1 MNRFEI
7 FTDSSCDLTEE
18 LLAKHGIYVQQ
29 LEVTVDGC
37 DPVPNNKLDI
47 KEFYAELRSG
57 KCAKTNA
64 VSMQAFK
71 DSMRPLIEEGKDI
84 LYIGFSSGLSA
95 TYNNGRLAIEELKE
109 EYPERTLLHADS
121 LAASLGQG
129 MLVVYAAELR
139 DKGASIE
146 EVYRFVNDNRLNI
159 CHQFTVDDLFFLK
172 RGGRVNA
179 ATAIVGSML
188 GIKPVLHVDNDG
200 HLVNIDK
207 SRGRKASILALFNK
221 MKATADLSEYKH
233 VYITHGDCIEDA
245 QLLADTIKEEY
256 NIDDIVINNVGPVI
270 GAHSGPGTL
279 ALFYY
284 GNER

>member
-1 MNRFEI
+1 MNKFEI
-7 FTDSSCDLTEE
+7 FTDSSCDLPSS
-18 LLAKHGIYVQQ
+18 LLEKYQIKVQQ
-29 LEVTVDGC
+29 LDVTVDGC
-37 DPVPNNKLDI
+37 SPVANNELDI
-47 KEFYAELRSG
+47 KEFYSELRSG

-71 DSMRPLIEEGKDI
+71 DNMRPFVAEGKDVI
-84 LYIGFSSGLSA
+84 YIGFSSGLSA
-95 TYNNGRLAIEELKE
+95 TYNNGRLALEELKE
-109 EYPERTLLHADS
+109 EYPERTLLYADS

-139 DKGASIE
+139 EKGATIQ
-146 EVYRFVNDNRLNI
+146 EVCEFVNNNRLNM

-188 GIKPVLHVDNDG
+188 GIKPVLHVDDEG
-200 HLVNIDK
+200 HLINIDK
-207 SRGRKASILALFNK
+207 VRGRKASIMALFNK
-221 MKATADLSEYKH
+221 MKKTADLSEYKY
-233 VYITHGDCIEDA
+233 VYISHGDCIDDA
-245 QLLADTIKEEY
+245 ELLADLVKKEYGIEE
-256 NIDDIVINNVGPVI
+256 IIINDVGPVI

-284 GNER
+284 GTKR

>member
-1 MNRFEI
+1 MNKFEI
-7 FTDSSCDLTEE
+7 FTDSSCDLPDE
-18 LLAKHGIYVQQ
+18 LLAKYCINVQQ
-29 LEVTVDGC
+29 LDVTVDGC

-64 VSMQAFK
+64 VSMQSFK
-71 DSMRPLIEEGKDI
+71 DTMRPFIEAGKDI

-95 TYNNGRLAIEELKE
+95 TYNNGRLALEELKE

-129 MLVVYAAELR
+129 LLVVYAAELR

-146 EVYRFVNDNRLNI
+146 DVYKFVNDNRLNI

-188 GIKPVLHVDNDG
+188 GIKPVLHVDNEG
-200 HLVNIDK
+200 HLINIDK
-207 SRGRKASILALFNK
+207 ARGRKASIMALFNR
-221 MKATADLSEYKH
+221 MKATADIAEYNY
-233 VYITHGDCIEDA
+233 VYISHGDCIEDA
-245 QLLADTIKEEY
+245 DLLADIIKEEY
-256 NIDDIVINNVGPVI
+256 GIKEIIINNVGSVI

-284 GNER
+284 GKER

>member
-1 MNRFEI
+1 MNKFEI
-7 FTDSSCDLTEE
+7 FTDSSCDLPEE
-18 LLAKHGIYVQQ
+18 LLAKYGIFVQQ
-29 LEVTVDGC
+29 LDVTVDGC
-37 DPVPNNKLDI
+37 DPVANNKLDI
-47 KEFYAELRSG
+47 KEFYAELRGG

-71 DSMRPLIEEGKDI
+71 DNMRPIIEEGKDVI
-84 LYIGFSSGLSA
+84 YIGFSSGLSA
-95 TYNNGRLAIEELKE
+95 TYNNGRLALSELKE
-109 EYPERTLLHADS
+109 EYPERTLLYADS

-139 DKGASIE
+139 DKGATIQ
-146 EVYRFVNDNRLNI
+146 EVCDFVNNERLNI

-188 GIKPVLHVDNDG
+188 GIKPVLHVDNEG
-200 HLVNIDK
+200 HLVSVDK
-207 SRGRKASILALFNK
+207 ARGRKAAILALFNK
-221 MKATADLSEYKH
+221 MKATADLSEYKY
-233 VYITHGDCIEDA
+233 VYISHGDCIDDA
-245 QLLADTIKEEY
+245 ELLAEMIKDEY
-256 NIDDIVINNVGPVI
+256 SVDEVIINNVGPVI

-284 GNER
+284 GTER

>member
-1 MNRFEI
+1 MNKFEI
-7 FTDSSCDLTEE
+7 FTDSSCDLTDE
-18 LLAKHGIYVQQ
+18 LLAKYGIYVQQ
-29 LEVTVDGC
+29 LDVTVDGC
-37 DPVPNNKLDI
+37 DPVANNELNI
-47 KEFYAELRSG
+47 KEFYAELRGG
-57 KCAKTNA
+57 KCAKTSA

-71 DSMRPLIEEGKDI
+71 DTMRPIIEEGKDI

-95 TYNNGRLAIEELKE
+95 TYNNGRLALEELKE
-109 EYPERTLLHADS
+109 EYPDSTLLHADS

-139 DKGASIE
+139 DRGATVE
-146 EVYRFVNDNRLNI
+146 EVCKFVNDNRLNI

-188 GIKPVLHVDNDG
+188 GIKPVLHVDDEG
-200 HLVNIDK
+200 HLVSIDK
-207 SRGRKASILALFNK
+207 ARGRKASILALFNK
-221 MKATADLSEYKH
+221 MKATADLTKYKY
-233 VYITHGDCIEDA
+233 VYISHGDCIEDA
-245 QLLADTIKEEY
+245 QLLADTIKEEFKI
-256 NIDDIVINNVGPVI
+256 NDVVINNVGPVI

-284 GNER
+284 GKER

>member
-1 MNRFEI
+1 MNKFEI

-29 LEVTVDGC
+29 LDVTVDGC
-37 DPVPNNKLDI
+37 DPVANNKLDI
-47 KEFYAELRSG
+47 KEFYSELRSG

-64 VSMQAFK
+64 VSMQVFK
-71 DSMRPLIEEGKDI
+71 DTMRPLIEEGKDI

-95 TYNNGRLAIEELKE
+95 TYNNGRFALEELKE
-109 EYPERTLLHADS
+109 EYPDRTLLHADS

-129 MLVVYAAELR
+129 LLVVYAAELR

-146 EVYRFVNDNRLNI
+146 EVCEFVNNNRLNI

-172 RGGRVNA
+172 RGGRVSA

-188 GIKPVLHVDNDG
+188 GIKPVLHVDNEG
-200 HLVNIDK
+200 HLVSIDK
-207 SRGRKASILALFNK
+207 SRGRKAAILALFNK
-221 MKATADLSEYKH
+221 MKATADLSEYKY
-233 VYITHGDCIEDA
+233 VYISHGDCIEDA

-256 NIDDIVINNVGPVI
+256 KIDDVVINNVGPVI

-284 GNER
+284 GTER

>member
-1 MNRFEI
+1 MNKFEI
-7 FTDSSCDLTEE
+7 FTDSSCDLPAE
-18 LLAKHGIYVQQ
+18 LLEKHNIHVQQ
-29 LEVTVDGC
+29 LDVTVDGC
-37 DPVPNNKLDI
+37 DPVANNELDI
-47 KEFYAELRSG
+47 KEFYNELRSG

-71 DSMRPLIEEGKDI
+71 DSMRPYIENGKDV

-95 TYNNGRLAIEELKE
+95 TYNNGRLALDELKE
-109 EYPERTLLHADS
+109 EFPERTLIYADT

-129 MLVVYAAELR
+129 MIVVYAAELR
-139 DKGASIE
+139 ESGASIE
-146 EVYRFVNDNRLNI
+146 EVRDFVNDNRLNI

-188 GIKPVLHVDNDG
+188 GIKPILHVDNEG
-200 HLVNIDK
+200 HLISIDK
-207 SRGRKASILALFNK
+207 TRGRKAAIMALFK
-221 MKATADLSEYKH
+221 RMKETADLSKYKH
-233 VYITHGDCIEDA
+233 VYISHGDCLDDA
-245 QLLADTIKEEY
+245 QILADIIKDEY
-256 NIDDIVINNVGPVI
+256 GIDEVVINDVGPVI

-284 GNER
+284 GTER